1 MLVRGGKV
9 KVQEETEGDAT
20 HKIWIADIINL
31 NFWRIVVHFSWDL
44 DKFDTVVKLVSCDS
58 VEK

>member
-9 KVQEETEGDAT
+9 EVQKETEGDAT

-31 NFWRIVVHFSWDL
+31 DV
-44 DKFDTVVKLVSCDS
+44 
-58 VEK
+58 